1 MSIHLFVPSCIIMKA
16 AITKI
21 GDASVVSFLKLHLI
35 YCNQEIITMKN
46 SIILVCIFSVFL
58 TANAQVAIKAETV
71 YTATKSP
78 IKNGVVLIKNGK
90 IEQVGTNLSIPS
102 NYQVYTTKV
111 LTPGLIDARSLV
123 GLSGALN
130 IPTDQDQLDK
140 TSPIQPELRAIDAY
154 NSDESLITF
163 IRNHGITTI
172 HTGHGVGA
180 LVSGQT
186 MIAKT
191 KPGTVE
197 SVTIQPS
204 SMLAM
209 TLSPLV
215 SRNFTS
221 PGTSAKQMAMIRS
234 ELIKAQAYQK
244 KRTDKDESK
253 RPAKDL
259 KLEALSQLLK
269 GELKALITVNT
280 SKDIMTAI
288 RLAKEFNLKLV
299 LNGAA
304 EAYRLIPEIKE
315 AKAEVVLHAT
325 MARNGGDLVNMTRAS
340 AALLTAAGIPVSIEG
355 GYEAYVPK
363 TRIVLFEA
371 AQAMV
376 HGLSFEDALKSITIN
391 PAKLLGIEHRV
402 GSIEKGKDA
411 DLVLFD
417 GDPFEYLTKVEAV
430 FIDGIKVAPL

>member
-1 MSIHLFVPSCIIMKA
+1 MKKIIIALLFLSVLTETKA
-16 AITKI
+16 QI
-21 GDASVVSFLKLHLI
+21 
-35 YCNQEIITMKN
+35 
-46 SIILVCIFSVFL
+46 
-58 TANAQVAIKAETV
+58 AIKAETIHTV
-71 YTATKSP
+71 SGKTL
-78 IKNGVVLIKNGK
+78 KNGVVLVKNGK
-90 IEQVGTNLSIPS
+90 IENVGIGLSIPS
-102 NYQVYTTKV
+102 GYKVYETTV

-123 GLSGALN
+123 GISGAMN

-154 NSDESLITF
+154 NPDEMLVKV
-163 IRNHGITTI
+163 IRDYGVTTI

-197 SVTIQPS
+197 SVTIQPL

-209 TLSPLV
+209 TLGSSV
-215 SRNFTS
+215 GRNFTS
-221 PGTSAKQMAMIRS
+221 PGTSAKQISMIRT
-234 ELIKAQAYQK
+234 ELMKAQAYQK
-244 KRTDKDESK
+244 KQGDKDVSK
-253 RPAKDL
+253 RPAADL
-259 KLEALSQLLK
+259 KMDVLLKLLK
-269 GELKALITVNT
+269 GEIKALITVNS
-280 SKDIMTAI
+280 SKDIMSAI

-304 EAYRLIPEIKE
+304 EAYRLIPQIKD
-315 AKAEVVLHAT
+315 AKAEIILHAT
-325 MARNGGDLVNMTRAS
+325 MARNGGDMVNMTTES
-340 AALLTAAGIPVSIEG
+340 AAILTAAGIPVSIES

-371 AQAMV
+371 GQAMV
-376 HGLSFEDALKSITIN
+376 NGLSFDEALKSITMN
-391 PAKLLGIEHRV
+391 PAKLLGIDNRV

-417 GDPFEYLTKVEAV
+417 GDPFEYLTKVKMV
-430 FIDGIKVAPL
+430 LIDGVVMD